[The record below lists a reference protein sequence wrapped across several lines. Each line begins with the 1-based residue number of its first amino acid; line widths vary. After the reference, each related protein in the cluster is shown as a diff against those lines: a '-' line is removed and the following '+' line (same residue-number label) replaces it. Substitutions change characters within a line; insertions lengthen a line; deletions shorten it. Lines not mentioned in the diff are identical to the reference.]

1 MRDAVVALTAGV
13 AVVRGFHDLVRVRR
27 RVGVV
32 GPGGRRVEARNDESE
47 REQGRKPPPA
57 PPRREVRKPTATSC
71 LSLLHVPPFEC
82 ASV

>member
-1 MRDAVVALTAGV
+1 MPDAVVVLTAGV
-13 AVVRGFHDLVRVRR
+13 AVVRGFHGLMRVRR

-47 REQGRKPPPA
+47 REQGCKPPPA

-71 LSLLHVPPFEC
+71 LSLLHVPPFEW
-82 ASV
+82 API